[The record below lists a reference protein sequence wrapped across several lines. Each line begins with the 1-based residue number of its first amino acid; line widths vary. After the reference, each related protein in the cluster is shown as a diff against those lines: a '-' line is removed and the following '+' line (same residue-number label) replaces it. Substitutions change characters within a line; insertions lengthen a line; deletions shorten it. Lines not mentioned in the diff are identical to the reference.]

1 MVGIAGGSGS
11 GKTTLAQAIYTAL
24 GKEDNV
30 TFISHDSYYKGE
42 ELGGAKKGGG
52 EAGRMSGQAT
62 EEAQKVHAAQEA
74 HAAQEVHAAQE
85 AQ

>member
-1 MVGIAGGSGS
+1 MISTIAEISSRPSGAPILVVGIAGGSGS

-42 ELGGAKKGGG
+42 IGMCVCVCVCAF
-52 EAGRMSGQAT
+52 
-62 EEAQKVHAAQEA
+62 
-74 HAAQEVHAAQE
+74 
-85 AQ
+85 